1 VLLFL
6 HLEKDHDS
14 IKASFYLENNPENLL
29 EALQYCLSGEDDS
42 QRTARF
48 RALLEFSGGR
58 VDCLQHE
65 SVPNYTSSENVRDY
79 ASFLGIARTRSFGDV
94 DYEDMCKWLAKSP
107 VFSRMMIGVQDLKE
121 WSTRMIYLTHS
132 SYILT
137 VGVSTLRQSQT
148 LYRQLSAIRSP
159 VFQ

>member
-1 VLLFL
+1 MLRSYESWHKTLCSCSCTWR
-6 HLEKDHDS
+6 KITTS

-94 DYEDMCKWLAKSP
+94 DYEDMCK
-107 VFSRMMIGVQDLKE
+107 
-121 WSTRMIYLTHS
+121 
-132 SYILT
+132 
-137 VGVSTLRQSQT
+137 
-148 LYRQLSAIRSP
+148 
-159 VFQ
+159 